1 MSAAAPTSGAPT
13 AGTPASGPSTS
24 APGTPAANSAGP
36 ASRRRPARR
45 SGLPPRLGVLVEV
58 ALVPVLVSY
67 AAVVVLAALI
77 TASASGTSPGGE
89 PGLAQALGSGVPLWL
104 AVHLV
109 PLTVSGSP
117 LGALPLAPAIGVA
130 LLVATLARRGVLRLG
145 ELTGAEHDDEPA
157 RPDRW
162 TSHAAPVIA
171 AAAAVHAAAGVLAA
185 ALLTPDTATIPADA
199 SPATAGTVAGLLAA
213 LSAAAGV
220 AGPCGFGER
229 VRALPGWLS
238 RGVRAGLAGATAL
251 IAAGAALLLVV
262 LLAHADAVAGSFA
275 AIAPE
280 AGSGAGL
287 WLLDIAYLPNAVIAA
302 VSWLLGPGFAL
313 GAVTAAPTGAT
324 PGLVP
329 PLPLAAL
336 LPAGPPPTWAGLVF
350 ALPLAVGSA
359 IGWVLAPGEPD
370 DGSGHGTSGDLGRR
384 LRPIAVAALTAAVV
398 LAVAAGLAGGR
409 LGTGPFDPVVVPAAA
424 VLLATFAWIAVPGA
438 VVALLAAPAGTPAR
452 RSGSRRPEPAAD
464 GVVGEQDDQLTE
476 DPVAEDPAADD
487 PAMDGGDAPAGDDE
501 VADDEG
507 VESDTTAS
515 RADD

>member
-1 MSAAAPTSGAPT
+1 M
-13 AGTPASGPSTS
+13 
-24 APGTPAANSAGP
+24 
-36 ASRRRPARR
+36 
-45 SGLPPRLGVLVEV
+45 
-58 ALVPVLVSY
+58 
-67 AAVVVLAALI
+67 
-77 TASASGTSPGGE
+77 
-89 PGLAQALGSGVPLWL
+89 
-104 AVHLV
+104 
-109 PLTVSGSP
+109 
-117 LGALPLAPAIGVA
+117 
-130 LLVATLARRGVLRLG
+130 
-145 ELTGAEHDDEPA
+145 
-157 RPDRW
+157 
-162 TSHAAPVIA
+162 
-171 AAAAVHAAAGVLAA
+171 LAA

-238 RGVRAGLAGATAL
+238 RGVRAGLAGAAAL
-251 IAAGAALLLVV
+251 VAAGAALLLVV

-359 IGWVLAPGEPD
+359 IGWVLAPGGPD
-370 DGSGHGTSGDLGRR
+370 DGSGHGTSGDLGQAGCAADRWWPRSPPPSCSPSPPGWPAVGSGPGRSTPSSSRPRR
-384 LRPIAVAALTAAVV
+384 SCWRPSRGSRSPARSSPSSPPRPGVGGTLVRRRSE
-398 LAVAAGLAGGR
+398 AGRARAGG
-409 LGTGPFDPVVVPAAA
+409 LGR
-424 VLLATFAWIAVPGA
+424 PG
-438 VVALLAAPAGTPAR
+438 
-452 RSGSRRPEPAAD
+452 RPTR
-464 GVVGEQDDQLTE
+464 V
-476 DPVAEDPAADD
+476 
-487 PAMDGGDAPAGDDE
+487 GDAGAG
-501 VADDEG
+501 
-507 VESDTTAS
+507 
-515 RADD
+515 